1 MDEETK
7 FEKPSLWQELKANI
21 KKKREILLVQND
33 SELIPINQRKHSKE
47 ELEQVRTTLRPV
59 YTSFPKLQRSFVP
72 KFCTSLQDTNDIT
85 SNEQLSFVSTII
97 VTCNYFVGLG
107 VLVIPYIYS
116 RTGVMLLLHILLVG
130 IVMSKTANILHRIQ
144 YIFGLES
151 YPDIVETSLGY
162 NWRIVLS
169 YLFYLQLLLD
179 CTFNMMVFLNS
190 SIQLFPNQSHF
201 KEPIEAAAVLAFIGI
216 VQLVAFNP
224 KLINTFSNLSS
235 ISGVVL
241 TMTLFIG
248 FYQDYQYKTKRDK
261 GPIQSEQGSNLIP
274 TTLDLVSAFGLSV
287 GLFMLH
293 TASPNIFRNMQK
305 PSGSVAILYYILHV
319 HITLTL
325 TLRLSRCNQYY
336 VFDCNTLLYF
346 DNYISVRNI
355 W

>member
-7 FEKPSLWQELKANI
+7 VEKPSLWQELKANI

-97 VTCNYFVGLG
+97 VTFNYFVGLG

-116 RTGVMLLLHILLVG
+116 RTGVMLLLQILLVG
-130 IVMSKTANILHRIQ
+130 IVMRHTANILHRIQ

-162 NWRIVLS
+162 NWRIMLS

-224 KLINTFSNLSS
+224 KLINSFSNLSS
-235 ISGVVL
+235 ISCVVL
-241 TMTLFIG
+241 TMTLLIG

-261 GPIQSEQGSNLIP
+261 GSSEQGREVTSSWTA

-305 PSGSVAILYYILHV
+305 PSGCNTFFLI
-319 HITLTL
+319 ITLTL
-325 TLRLSRCNQYY
+325 TLRLLRCNQYY

-346 DNYISVRNI
+346 NNHISVRNI